1 MYLYEKPAW
10 TMDDGHTMR
19 KYNLLGVSPPGSTI
33 PSNPSVENTKT
44 YRRFQ
49 FPKGV

>member
-1 MYLYEKPAW
+1 MGVGQGL
-10 TMDDGHTMR
+10 R

-49 FPKGV
+49 FPKGG